1 MVVHVFF
8 VGLFSM
14 LVVWIRFHR
23 SSSLFA
29 YVSAKERTGGIC
41 VWNDNLMMKASVSFG
56 TDGT

>member
-1 MVVHVFF
+1 
-8 VGLFSM
+8 M

-23 SSSLFA
+23 SSFLFA